1 MKRIFRSF
9 LALSVL
15 ACAACSSVSMKDQV
29 IARSDDLSS
38 RPEWVK
44 DSETFTVSKGT
55 VYMLGS
61 TTIPAT
67 SSPDRAYRIAE
78 NNAKQGLSSAI
89 EQKLDFVFQNAED
102 GTEIGSDQ
110 TRFIGMEA
118 SKLVTSAIRPS
129 NRYWEKVVTVT
140 GANADDKAVV
150 YRVYARVA
158 MPEKEFKKAIERAIA
173 KAQKKG
179 LSADFAKKVDAQW
192 DRFTAE
198 E

>member
-9 LALSVL
+9 FALSVL

-89 EQKLDFVFQNAED
+89 EQKLDFVFQNAEE

>member
-1 MKRIFRSF
+1 MKCIFRSL

-29 IARSDDLSS
+29 IARSDDLSA

-44 DSETFTVSKGT
+44 DSETFTVSKDT

-89 EQKLDFVFQNAED
+89 EQKLDFVFQNAEE

>member
-15 ACAACSSVSMKDQV
+15 ACAACSAVSMKDQV

-89 EQKLDFVFQNAED
+89 EQKLDFVFQNAEE

>member
-89 EQKLDFVFQNAED
+89 EQKLDFVFQNAEE

-140 GANADDKAVV
+140 GANADDKTVV

>member
-89 EQKLDFVFQNAED
+89 EQKLDFVFQNAEE

-192 DRFTAE
+192 DRFTAAE
-198 E
+198 

>member
-29 IARSDDLSS
+29 IARGDDLSS

-89 EQKLDFVFQNAED
+89 EQKLDFVFQNAEE

>member
-44 DSETFTVSKGT
+44 DSETFTVSKGA

-89 EQKLDFVFQNAED
+89 EQKLDFVFQNAEE

>member
-44 DSETFTVSKGT
+44 DSETFTVSKDT

-89 EQKLDFVFQNAED
+89 EQKLDFVFQNAEE

>member
-1 MKRIFRSF
+1 MKRIFRSL

-29 IARSDDLSS
+29 IARSDDLSA

-89 EQKLDFVFQNAED
+89 EQKLDFVFQNAEE

>member
-89 EQKLDFVFQNAED
+89 EQKLDFVFQNAEE

-129 NRYWEKVVTVT
+129 NHYWEKVVTVT

>member
-1 MKRIFRSF
+1 MKCIFRSL

-29 IARSDDLSS
+29 IARSDDLSA

-89 EQKLDFVFQNAED
+89 EQKLDFVFQNAEE

>member
-1 MKRIFRSF
+1 MKCIFRSL

-29 IARSDDLSS
+29 IARSDDLSA

-89 EQKLDFVFQNAED
+89 EQKLDFVFQNAEE

-158 MPEKEFKKAIERAIA
+158 MPEKEFKQAIERAIA

>member
-61 TTIPAT
+61 TTISAT

-89 EQKLDFVFQNAED
+89 EQKLDFVFQNAEE

>member
-89 EQKLDFVFQNAED
+89 EQKLDFVFQNAEE

-110 TRFIGMEA
+110 TRFIGVEA